1 MLVPNTRTIKK
12 HQKPAK
18 KLSMCRSFGMETYYD
33 SQLWKCNGQK
43 YHNVPLDIFSTTKV
57 YQINVAKN
65 QSHQINVTK
74 DQSYQ
79 INVAKDQ
86 SYQINTFKV

>member
-1 MLVPNTRTIKK
+1 MTFSNENATILKRK
-12 HQKPAK
+12 QRPKNITMYSR
-18 KLSMCRSFGMETYYD
+18 L
-33 SQLWKCNGQK
+33 
-43 YHNVPLDIFSTTKV
+43 FSTTKV

-86 SYQINTFKV
+86 SYQNNTFKV

>member
-1 MLVPNTRTIKK
+1 MKMQLVKEKATTK
-12 HQKPAK
+12 
-18 KLSMCRSFGMETYYD
+18 
-33 SQLWKCNGQK
+33 K
-43 YHNVPLDIFSTTKV
+43 YHNVPRDIFSTTKV

-86 SYQINTFKV
+86 SDQINTPKV